1 MVWRVPRGQNTRA
14 GECAR
19 VVDSR
24 GERMQRPDWAPE
36 TIDIERP
43 SVARMYDYYLGGSH
57 NFAADRA
64 AAQAMVAAVPEA
76 PLAAQANRAFLRRAV
91 HHLAE
96 AGVRQFLDIGS
107 GIPTV
112 GNVHEIAQRIDPA
125 SRVVYVDVDPVAVA
139 HSREILAGNDRATIV
154 QEDLRHPDR
163 ILAHPDTRRLLDLGQ
178 PVAVMIVAV
187 LHFVPDDDRPAE
199 LLATLR
205 KALAPGSY
213 LVLSQASDDG
223 RAEEERAEA
232 ERVYRRTDSPLT
244 IRSRAELTALF
255 DGFELVDPG
264 VVWVPQWRP
273 DTPESAEDAERAV
286 FMGGVG
292 RLGD

>member
-1 MVWRVPRGQNTRA
+1 
-14 GECAR
+14 
-19 VVDSR
+19 
-24 GERMQRPDWAPE
+24 MQRPDWAPD

-76 PLAAQANRAFLRRAV
+76 PLMAQANRAFLRRAV

-112 GNVHEIAQRIDPA
+112 GNVHEIAQRIDPE

-139 HSREILAGNDRATIV
+139 HSREILAGNDRAVVV
-154 QEDLRHPDR
+154 QEDLRHPER
-163 ILAHPDTRRLLDLGQ
+163 ILAHPDVRKLLDLSQ

-187 LHFVPDDDRPAE
+187 LHFVSDDDRPAE
-199 LLATLR
+199 LLRALR
-205 KALAPGSY
+205 DALAPGSY
-213 LVLSQASDDG
+213 LVLSQVSDDG
-223 RAEEERAEA
+223 RSGDERAEA
-232 ERVYRRTDSPLT
+232 ERVYRRTDSPLW
-244 IRSRAELTALF
+244 IRNRAELTALF

-273 DTPESAEDAERAV
+273 DTPESAEDAERAA

>member
-1 MVWRVPRGQNTRA
+1 
-14 GECAR
+14 
-19 VVDSR
+19 
-24 GERMQRPDWAPE
+24 MQRPDWAPE

-76 PLAAQANRAFLRRAV
+76 PLMAQANRAFLRRAV
-91 HHLAE
+91 QFLVE

-112 GNVHEIAQRIDPA
+112 GNVHEIAQLAAPE
-125 SRVVYVDVDPVAVA
+125 SRVVYVDVDPVAVE
-139 HSREILAGNDRATIV
+139 HSREILAGTDRAAVV
-154 QEDLRHPDR
+154 QEDLRNPER
-163 ILAHPDTRRLLDLGQ
+163 ILAHPDVRRLLDFDQ
-178 PVAVMIVAV
+178 PVAVMVVAV
-187 LHFVPDDDRPAE
+187 LHFVSDDDRPAE
-199 LLATLR
+199 ILRTLR
-205 KALAPGSY
+205 EALAPGSF

-223 RAEEERAEA
+223 RSEDERAEA
-232 ERVYRRTDSPLT
+232 ERVYRRTDNPLWV
-244 IRSRAELTALF
+244 RGRAELTALF
-255 DGFELVDPG
+255 DGFELVEPG

-273 DTPESAEDAERAV
+273 ESPDSAEDAERAV

-292 RLGD
+292 RLGG

>member
-1 MVWRVPRGQNTRA
+1 
-14 GECAR
+14 
-19 VVDSR
+19 
-24 GERMQRPDWAPE
+24 MQRPDWAPE

-76 PLAAQANRAFLRRAV
+76 PLMAQANRAFLRRAV
-91 HHLAE
+91 QFLTE

-112 GNVHEIAQRIDPA
+112 GNVHEIARRSAPD

-139 HSREILAGNDRATIV
+139 HSREILAGDARATVV
-154 QEDLRHPDR
+154 QEDLRHPER
-163 ILAHPDTRRLLDLGQ
+163 ILAHPGVRGLLDLDE
-178 PVAVMIVAV
+178 PVAVLVVAV
-187 LHFVPDDDRPAE
+187 LHFVSDEDRPARI
-199 LLATLR
+199 LHTLR
-205 KALAPGSY
+205 DALAPGSY
-213 LVLSQASDDG
+213 LVISQASDEG
-223 RAEEERAEA
+223 RGTEERAEA
-232 ERVYRRTDSPLT
+232 QRVYRSTDNPLWV
-244 IRSRAELTALF
+244 RSRAELTAFF
-255 DGFELVDPG
+255 DGFDLVDPG

-273 DTPESAEDAERAV
+273 EAPENAEDAERAV

-292 RLGD
+292 RFGG